1 MSLSGSSEVQEL
13 GHNQVCD
20 LVVDRC
26 PEEDDPVLEQ
36 ARVDVE
42 GALPARVL
50 LDHHRDQGHRTLS
63 QRPEDT
69 TTGASA
75 KRGSRP
81 PPLCAAI
88 RATTVSDRP
97 IILPSD
103 PGLQLSPAPAIHLLI
118 RVAGVPPAQATKQNA
133 PSPGPVV

>member
-13 GHNQVCD
+13 GHDEVCD
-20 LVVDRC
+20 LVVDRRA
-26 PEEDDPVLEQ
+26 EEDDPVLEQ

-63 QRPEDT
+63 QQLEDSAT
-69 TTGASA
+69 MRASA

-81 PPLCAAI
+81 PPVCAAI
-88 RATTVSDRP
+88 GAFTVSDDRAR
-97 IILPSD
+97 ISPSD
-103 PGLQLSPAPAIHLLI
+103 PELQLSCTGRSIC
-118 RVAGVPPAQATKQNA
+118 
-133 PSPGPVV
+133 